1 MEVRQ
6 YSHLFTVTE
15 PSDKWEEELN
25 PESEVIFPDAIVDA
39 SLASLCDAGLT
50 DKWKSNVSFQF
61 ERIGYYVVDDDTTY
75 NAKTGEGKV
84 RRLKLGARLRDVVVL
99 TS

>member
-6 YSHLFTVTE
+6 YSHLFTVAE

-25 PESEVIFPDAIVDA
+25 PKSEVIYPEAIVDA
-39 SLASLCDAGLT
+39 SIASLCDAGLT

-84 RRLKLGARLRDVVVL
+84 RGEKMQPRGGEP
-99 TS
+99 SF